1 VGSRIKSDTQSHR
14 EEGEAATN
22 VSAKSPKSTQSP
34 TAKKKG
40 SREEKHAG
48 PLQHNEKITMPNGD
62 YLSNVHMFFD
72 TKKGNTRKS

>member
-22 VSAKSPKSTQSP
+22 VSAKSPKSTLSP

-40 SREEKHAG
+40 SREEKQAIAA
-48 PLQHNEKITMPNGD
+48 Q
-62 YLSNVHMFFD
+62 
-72 TKKGNTRKS
+72 RKNYNAQR